1 MKLLMLLILI
11 ALFTGG
17 CHHATAP
24 NEETKTLTATF
35 TLTDTTGRTAA
46 QFRSGEAFLISFAL
60 TNNTP
65 DTITYRSGIPIV
77 SFTILKNDSVFT
89 SSYFGCPIPKTS
101 SILIVGH
108 VPPGQTL
115 QSSWK
120 APTPLC
126 QSIPMVLVSGSYQA
140 CVSFPFFSGVKVDS
154 VAPIPFTV
162 IP

>member
-1 MKLLMLLILI
+1 MKFWMPLIVI
-11 ALFTGG
+11 AFFNCA
-17 CHHATAP
+17 CHHTTAP
-24 NEETKTLTATF
+24 NNETPSVTARF
-35 TLTDTTGRTAA
+35 MLTDTAGFSAA
-46 QFRSGEAFLISFAL
+46 QFHSGESFLLSFAL

-77 SFTILKNDSVFT
+77 SFTILKNDSIFT

-101 SILIVGH
+101 SILIAGY

-140 CVSFPFFSGVKVDS
+140 CVSFPSFSGVKVDS